1 MKTLDVL
8 RTIGYPTGDGFERKT
23 RTESQE
29 LYDIARQN
37 KIGSLYIQAL
47 SETGP
52 VSELQKQKGERESFH
67 EKLSD
72 TYDRLSDAIPKS
84 ISYVAIKSVYPFM
97 ADFKDIDLLVFD
109 ENLQHLKSS
118 LLDSGF
124 DLVSSTPVSFD
135 VIDSQTQIQVD
146 IQTKMAVRRV
156 VYLDKSTISDLIT
169 TRSVG
174 QSEIPVPNLAADL
187 AAIIAHSVIEQLYIL
202 KEFYYSIFALKNM
215 ESQELDEFVSL
226 INQNNLEPACG
237 AFLSVTRELSFKAF
251 AHHPDNL
258 QWVLEEFGVSEK
270 EVDSLYLSNYKF
282 PHRYS
287 RKTGLLTVANKFK
300 NRKFLLSLL
309 SEMPHLLHPPTFVYL
324 LGEAKERFT
333 RSHYA
338 HERRY
343 D

>member
-1 MKTLDVL
+1 MEALEVL
-8 RTIGYPTGDGFERKT
+8 RTIGYPTWEGFDRRT

-47 SETGP
+47 SQTG
-52 VSELQKQKGERESFH
+52 SINELQRQESERESFH
-67 EKLSD
+67 DKLTE
-72 TYDRLSDAIPKS
+72 TYGRLSEAVPQS
-84 ISYVAIKSVYPFM
+84 ISYVAIKSVYPFK
-97 ADFKDIDLLVFD
+97 ADFKDIDLLVFGD
-109 ENLQHLKSS
+109 DIQQLKSI

-135 VIDSQTQIQVD
+135 VIDQQTQIQVD
-146 IQTKMAVRRV
+146 VQTKMAVRRV
-156 VYLDKSTISDLIT
+156 VYLDKSTINDSTT

-174 QSEIPVPNLAADL
+174 RFEIPVPNQAADL

-202 KEFYYSIFALKNM
+202 KEFYYSTFALETM
-215 ESQELDEFVSL
+215 GDDELEEFVS
-226 INQNNLEPACG
+226 IIRKNNLEAACV
-237 AFLSVTRELSFKAF
+237 AFLSVTRELSIKAF
-251 AHHPDNL
+251 SRYPDNL
-258 QWVLEEFGVSEK
+258 QRVLEEFGVSQE
-270 EVDSLYLSNYKF
+270 EVNSLYHSAYTF

-287 RKTGLLTVANKFK
+287 RKTGLLTVADKFK
-300 NRKFLLSLL
+300 NKKFLSSLL
-309 SEMPHLLHPPTFVYL
+309 SELPHLLYPPTFLYL